1 MTKEQEEAIEMLED
15 IENNTWTTKYIM
27 SSDSKKAE
35 TVLNMLKEK
44 DKKIEIEKDNY
55 KNLSEYVS
63 EIAKKLG
70 LEEDGTIDEIYA
82 QIEKLKEFI
91 NWLQLKISENLSVE
105 IYMANFIND
114 NTPYTKDTKELEN
127 EKGIRT
133 TDFTLKYFE
142 RKAKK

>member
-91 NWLQLKISENLSVE
+91 NWLQLKNSKNLSVK

-114 NTPYTKDTKELEN
+114 NTPYTKNTKELEN

-142 RKAKK
+142 RKSEK

>member
-1 MTKEQEEAIEMLED
+1 MTKEQEEAIEGLKSLSPSESD
-15 IENNTWTTKYIM
+15 I
-27 SSDSKKAE
+27 E
-35 TVLNMLKEK
+35 TVLNMIKEK
-44 DKKIEIEKDNY
+44 DREIKIEKDNY

-70 LEEDGTIDEIYA
+70 LGEDGTIDEIYA
-82 QIEKLKEFI
+82 QIEKLKKFI
-91 NWLQLKISENLSVE
+91 NWLQLKISENLSVK

-142 RKAKK
+142 RKVEKE

>member
-1 MTKEQEEAIEMLED
+1 MTKEQEEAIEGLKSLSPSESD
-15 IENNTWTTKYIM
+15 I
-27 SSDSKKAE
+27 E
-35 TVLNMLKEK
+35 TVLNMIKEK
-44 DKKIEIEKDNY
+44 DREIKIEKDNY

-70 LEEDGTIDEIYA
+70 LGEDGTIDEIYA

-91 NWLQLKISENLSVE
+91 NWLQLKISENLSVK

>member
-1 MTKEQEEAIEMLED
+1 MTKEQEEAIEGLKSLSPSESD
-15 IENNTWTTKYIM
+15 I
-27 SSDSKKAE
+27 E
-35 TVLNMLKEK
+35 TVLNMIKEK
-44 DKKIEIEKDNY
+44 DREIKIEKDNY

-70 LEEDGTIDEIYA
+70 LGEDRTIDEIYA

-91 NWLQLKISENLSVE
+91 NWLQLKISENLSVK

-142 RKAKK
+142 NKVKNEH

>member
-1 MTKEQEEAIEMLED
+1 MIAEYNVNLKNKTKNELILFIKELQD
-15 IENNTWTTKYIM
+15 
-27 SSDSKKAE
+27 
-35 TVLNMLKEK
+35 MLKEK
-44 DKKIEIEKDNY
+44 DKEIEIEKDNY

-91 NWLQLKISENLSVE
+91 NYLQLKNIKDLDTK

-127 EKGIRT
+127 EAGIRT
-133 TDFTLKYFE
+133 VDFTVKYFE
-142 RKAKK
+142 RKNEE